1 MPENQCRPAPARAVT
16 IVRAH
21 RIHINDMPALFSE
34 GPEPEPERLELGS
47 FWRRANLN
55 LSFKRLLQQCWH
67 FLVPPQAGDEKPVGA
82 ATVRRQTQ
90 AQTRA

>member
-21 RIHINDMPALFSE
+21 RIHINDVPALFSE
-34 GPEPEPERLELGS
+34 GLEPEPEPLELGS
-47 FWRRANLN
+47 FWRANLG
-55 LSFKRLLQQCWH
+55 LSFKQLLLQCWH
-67 FLVPPQAGDEKPVGA
+67 FLLPPQAGNEKPVGA
-82 ATVRRQTQ
+82 ATVRRQPQ